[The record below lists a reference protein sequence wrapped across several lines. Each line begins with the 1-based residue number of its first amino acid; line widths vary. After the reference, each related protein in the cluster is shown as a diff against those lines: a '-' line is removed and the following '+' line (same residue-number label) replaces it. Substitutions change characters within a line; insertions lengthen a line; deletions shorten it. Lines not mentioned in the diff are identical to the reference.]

1 VYGRREPEVDD
12 TLIQPMAGSPGPAI
26 GQAGPM
32 QAIVIEDKRLV
43 LSEVPDPQA
52 GVGEV
57 VVDVTAAGVNRA
69 DVSQRQGHYPPP
81 PGASPYPG
89 LECAGV
95 ISAVGPG
102 VTGRH
107 VGERISALLA
117 GGGYAGKVAVPAGQL
132 LPVPTGLSLIE
143 AAALPEVSCTVW
155 SNVVDHDRL
164 RQGQTLLVHG
174 GGSGIGTFAIQLGK
188 ALGASVVATARA
200 AKHDAL
206 RALGADLLIDY
217 TTDDFV
223 AAVREFNGRG
233 ADVILDIVGA
243 KYLSR
248 NIEALAPNGRIS
260 VIGLQGGRKAELDL
274 GLLMAKRGSV
284 SSTSLRARPAADK
297 ARIVSAVIRDVWP
310 LVEAGAIRPV
320 IQTTMP
326 LADAAKAHE
335 LMESGDHL
343 GKIVLIP

>member
-1 VYGRREPEVDD
+1 
-12 TLIQPMAGSPGPAI
+12 MHAI
-26 GQAGPM
+26 
-32 QAIVIEDKRLV
+32 IIEDKKLV
-43 LSEVPDPQA
+43 LREVPDPEA
-52 GVGEV
+52 GEGEV

-95 ISAVGPG
+95 ISAIGPG

-107 VGERISALLA
+107 VGERVSALLS
-117 GGGYAGKVAVPAGQL
+117 GGGYAEKVAVPAGQL
-132 LPVPTGLSLIE
+132 LSVPAGLSLTE

-155 SNVVDHDRL
+155 SNVVDRDRL
-164 RQGQTLLVHG
+164 RKGQTLLVHG

-200 AKHDAL
+200 GKHDAL
-206 RALGADLLIDY
+206 RALGADLVIDY

-223 AAVREFNGRG
+223 AATRDFNGRG

-248 NIEALAPNGRIS
+248 NIEALAPNGRLS
-260 VIGLQGGRKAELDL
+260 VIGMQGGRKVELDL
-274 GLLMAKRGSV
+274 GQLMAKRGSV
-284 SSTSLRARPAADK
+284 SSTSLRARPTADK
-297 ARIVSAVIRDVWP
+297 ARIVAAVTRDVWP
-310 LVEAGAIRPV
+310 LVEAGAIRP
-320 IQTTMP
+320 IIHTTLP
-326 LADAAKAHE
+326 LAEAAEAHQI
-335 LMESGDHL
+335 MESSDHL
-343 GKIVLIP
+343 GKILLTP